1 MAYKPGDKIKVTDDM
16 QLFSIDNISVSIDK
30 KASIRLND
38 PTGLRFSA
46 KVTGDEAILDQSK
59 GLVTE
64 GVLITSKDLFEQNGS
79 TLTKDSKY
87 KFIDVKNSGWLNNQT
102 GNYAAA
108 VVNIDKSNYT
118 RDFIATAYAQI
129 HYQDGSV
136 ETIYGSEDARYS
148 NSRSVSYIAKQ
159 IKLDSNYYNSLS
171 TTNKNIIDRF
181 AR

>member
-1 MAYKPGDKIKVTDDM
+1 MDRTSN
-16 QLFSIDNISVSIDK
+16 LFKEYSFSKGVFFNTWRSCNLIPEI
-30 KASIRLND
+30 
-38 PTGLRFSA
+38 GLEQTYF
-46 KVTGDEAILDQSK
+46 TL

-79 TLTKDSKY
+79 ALTKDSKY
-87 KFIDVKNSGWLNNQT
+87 KFIDVKNSGWLNNQIE
-102 GNYAAA
+102 NYVAA

-118 RDFIATAYAQI
+118 REFIATAYAQI

-136 ETIYGSEDARYS
+136 ETIYGSEGARYS
-148 NSRSVSYIAKQ
+148 DSRSVSYIAKQ

-181 AR
+181 ANN